1 MGQSPVP
8 WVVFDLD
15 GLLIDTEPLFAECVR
30 RLLARRGLPFDPAFM
45 HKIMGTPAKQSLPIF
60 IGEYDLPDTVEELE
74 HECAGLIGAL
84 VTERP
89 AALMPGARGLIEAL
103 VARGVPRAI
112 ATSSTRPFVD
122 HVFGP
127 LGLLD
132 RFAFVLTAEDVTRG
146 KPEPEVYLKAAER
159 FGRPAADLVVL
170 EDSVNG
176 MRAAK
181 AAGARCVVVPH
192 AHSPRD
198 LLADADLIATSLD
211 DPRLHRLLGL

>member
-1 MGQSPVP
+1 MA
-8 WVVFDLD
+8 VVFDLD

-60 IGEYDLPDTVEELE
+60 IGEYDLADTAEELE
-74 HECAGLIGAL
+74 RECGVVIAAL

-89 AALMPGARGLIEAL
+89 AALMPGARDLIEAL
-103 VARGVPRAI
+103 TAKGVPRAI

-127 LGLLD
+127 HGLLD
-132 RFAFVLTAEDVTRG
+132 RFAFVLTAEDVTHG
-146 KPEPEVYLKAAER
+146 KPAPEVYLKAAER
-159 FGRPAADLVVL
+159 FARPAADLVVL

-176 MRAAK
+176 LRAAK
-181 AAGARCVVVPH
+181 AAGATCVVVPH
-192 AHSPRD
+192 EHSPRD
-198 LLADADLIATSLD
+198 LLTGADLIADTLA